1 MGLFDI
7 FKKKAKEDKTYIHAV
22 SHAACG
28 PWHQYDVLLNIPI
41 YGWEYMLNWAD
52 YMVSSDMKQIDQV
65 TVSGIGTE
73 DKNITSEFDADKGIK
88 AMPTVADEYA
98 MFGLAGVSNMT
109 RGPIKIV
116 WFNQT
121 KMLRFFVTTR
131 NDEFILKYTDT
142 MVGRTFGTDK
152 QMRLLAD
159 GIKVE
164 DMILAASGASLK
176 NISDIPPVKEEDPA
190 GYDAYL
196 KKLAARLTFED
207 KRKILSLIESG
218 DKLMAI
224 KICREGSGAGLKYAK
239 DMVEDASTY
248 ITL

>member
-7 FKKKAKEDKTYIHAV
+7 FKKKGNEDKTYIRAA
-22 SHAACG
+22 SHVACG
-28 PWHQYDVLLNIPI
+28 PWHQYDVLLNVPI
-41 YGWEYMLNWAD
+41 YGWEYILNWAE

-65 TVSGIGTE
+65 TVAGIGTE
-73 DKNITSEFDADKGIK
+73 DKNITPEFDSDKGIK

-98 MFGLAGVSNMT
+98 MFGLAGISNMT

-121 KMLRFFVTTR
+121 KMLRFFVATR
-131 NDEFILKYTDT
+131 NADFILKYTDT

-152 QMRLLAD
+152 QMRLLAKN
-159 GIKVE
+159 IKVE
-164 DMILAASGASLK
+164 NMILAASGASLK

-190 GYDAYL
+190 GYDEYL
-196 KKLAARLTFED
+196 KKLASRLTFED

-218 DKLMAI
+218 DKLGAI
-224 KICREGSGAGLKYAK
+224 KLCRESSGAGLKYAR
-239 DMVEDASTY
+239 DMVESASSY